1 MAATAVREAHKSFGI
16 TLKDSD
22 DQKGVIVALVSAF
35 GVVDDQDEELMPG
48 AFKKAIEERGEYPFP
63 FMWHHKWNDLD
74 AHLGGFTGEET
85 DEGFV
90 ITVQFDM
97 DDPDGVKAYRLVKSG
112 RVREFSIGGF
122 EPADAVRREKRGDRD
137 IWAVY
142 EFDLVEVSLVLRGSN
157 PATRVIDVKSA
168 AELVAATVDDQ
179 SPGEDPPAD
188 EDHPTDAEPNPG
200 EADEASDESGAFHVA
215 QQKAA
220 ALLTLMITASAE
232 KGDSE

>member
-1 MAATAVREAHKSFGI
+1 VAAPAVREARKNFAI
-16 TLKDSD
+16 TLKDAD
-22 DQKGVIVALVSAF
+22 DAAGQIVALVSAF

-48 AFKKAIEERGEYPFP
+48 AFKKSIEQRGDYPFP
-63 FMWHHKWNDLD
+63 FMWHHKWDDLD

-97 DDPDGVKAYRLVKSG
+97 EDPDGVKAYRLVKSG

-168 AELVAATVDDQ
+168 AELLAVTESEESEPPPTQ
-179 SPGEDPPAD
+179 DPPEA
-188 EDHPTDAEPNPG
+188 
-200 EADEASDESGAFHVA
+200 EADPAKAPEASEDSGAFSVA
-215 QQKAA
+215 QTRAA
-220 ALLTLMITASAE
+220 ALLNLTMTARRAE
-232 KGDSE
+232 KGDSA